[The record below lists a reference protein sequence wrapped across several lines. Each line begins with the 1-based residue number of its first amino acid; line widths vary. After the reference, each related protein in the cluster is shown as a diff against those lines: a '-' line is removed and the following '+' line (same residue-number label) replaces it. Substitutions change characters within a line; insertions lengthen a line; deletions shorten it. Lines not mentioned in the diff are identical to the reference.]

1 MTEEE
6 FEQYGLKRPDMQ
18 EMKQT
23 AIALLT
29 LAVSA
34 RGMSDREAA
43 TEQYAQDFA
52 VVTQDMQSLDWV
64 ALVSMLAN
72 CGGALIGLAARVQE
86 IESEEMMEMMAGLL
100 NSDET

>member
-6 FEQYGLKRPDMQ
+6 FEQYGLKRPDPQ

-34 RGMSDREAA
+34 REMEDRELAI
-43 TEQYAQDFA
+43 EQYAADFA
-52 VVTQDMQSLDWV
+52 VVTQDLKNLEWV

-72 CGGALIGLAARVQE
+72 CGGALVGLAAKMQE
-86 IESEEMMEMMAGLL
+86 MESAEMMQMMAELL
-100 NSDET
+100 NSDQT